1 MVTCALILNLTFELC
16 YLNITAMLQYG
27 DFGGNFKCNLLLF
40 SIFVN
45 MEATMVILNF
55 VIIIIIILNNC
66 YGKQRR
72 VFEFLAICRTC
83 VLFKHN
89 LNIYYLNKT
98 AMLQYGDLRF
108 NFKLNF

>member
-1 MVTCALILNLTFELC
+1 
-16 YLNITAMLQYG
+16 
-27 DFGGNFKCNLLLF
+27 
-40 SIFVN
+40 
-45 MEATMVILNF
+45 MVILNF
-55 VIIIIIILNNC
+55 IILNKC

-72 VFEFLAICRTC
+72 YFKFLAICRTC

-98 AMLQYGDLRF
+98 AILQYGELRF